1 MPNSLGGPIFS
12 SNNRG
17 LYIIDRLASYPASQV
32 VAASTLQLD
41 SGSQNTWFFTGTTAG
56 QIVRM
61 PVATTVI
68 DGQSYDFWNF
78 STQTIAIQDS
88 TGTLL
93 ATLRAN
99 GRTIV
104 IARDITTAAGVW
116 ALTYTLDNGNVFGTV
131 LYYEDEDA
139 ETSNNS
145 ATTWANKVTLVTP
158 SLPVG
163 DYLVQ
168 YQFNWRAGN
177 ADRIL
182 EFRIQ
187 RAAADIDGGAPFTG
201 STSDRQLVS
210 GFKRVQT
217 ISGVQTFTLDFRR
230 GASSTTVYMYNA
242 RLFVWRI
249 A

>member
-1 MPNSLGGPIFS
+1 MNPLQGPLSLN
-12 SNNRG
+12 NNRG
-17 LYIIDRLASYPASQV
+17 LYIIDQLAAYPASQV

-61 PVATTVI
+61 PDATTVI

-78 STQTIAIQDS
+78 SSQTIEIQDS

-104 IARDITTAAGVW
+104 IARDVTTAAGVW
-116 ALTYTLDNGNVFGTV
+116 ALTYTLDSGNVFGNV
-131 LYYEDEDA
+131 LYYQAADA

-145 ATTWANKVTLVTP
+145 TTYANKVTLVTP
-158 SLPVG
+158 TLPIG

-168 YQFNWRAGN
+168 YQFNWRAAN

-182 EFRIQ
+182 EFRVQ
-187 RAAADIDGGAPFTG
+187 RGGTDIDTGAPFTG
-201 STSDRQLVS
+201 STSDRQLIS
-210 GFKRVQT
+210 GFQRQQS
-217 ISGVQTFTLDFRR
+217 ISGIQTFTLDFRR
-230 GASSTTVYMYNA
+230 GASATTVYMFNA